1 MVIFRLRRKPCA
13 PIAQRLEQR
22 FRKPSEVEWQQFREY
37 LVNKHRRTWA
47 CELYRLAVQY
57 HDLDTNLSM
66 LDSFSRSKKAKVLQ
80 SLIALAKFMGYYE
93 DFRASLKSHGVKWQK
108 PSSLEA
114 FMRIRNN
121 SNSNVLEWLR
131 QASQVL
137 GEDSTLTEF
146 ILVSGLR
153 VSEAIESFNL
163 IVKLSHEGKLEE
175 YYNESLST
183 LEHFAFPKLFLR
195 RTKNVYVSI
204 VSPSMVERISQHT
217 PVTYDS
223 VKMKLQRKH
232 MNLRL
237 DELRDYYGSFMVQ
250 HGNLIREEVD
260 LLQGRIG
267 ESIFTRHYFSPSFR
281 ELRDRTLRA
290 VEKLKAQA

>member
-1 MVIFRLRRKPCA
+1 MDCA

-22 FRKPSEVEWQQFREY
+22 FRKPIEVEWESFRTY
-37 LVNKHRRTWA
+37 LLNKHRRKWA
-47 CELYRLAVQY
+47 AELFRLAKQHY
-57 HDLDTNLSM
+57 DLVDNLAM

-80 SLIALAKFMGYYE
+80 SLIALAKFMGYE
-93 DFRASLKSHGVKWQK
+93 DFRVSLKSHGVKWQK

-121 SNSNVLEWLR
+121 SNSSVLEWLKKAP
-131 QASQVL
+131 QFL
-137 GEDSTLTEF
+137 GGDSLLTEF
-146 ILVSGLR
+146 LQVSGLR

-163 IVKLSHEGKLEE
+163 IVRLSHEGKLEE
-175 YYNESLST
+175 YYNREQNT
-183 LEHFAFPKLFLR
+183 LEHFVYPQTFLR

-204 VSPSMVERISQHT
+204 VSRDMVERISKHT

-223 VKMKLQRKH
+223 IKMKLQRKH

-237 DELRDYYGSFMVQ
+237 DELRDYFGTFMVQ
-250 HGNLIREEVD
+250 HGLIREEVD

-267 ESIFTRHYFSPSFR
+267 ESIFTRHYFSPSFK
-281 ELRDRTLRA
+281 ELQTRTLTA
-290 VEKLKAQA
+290 IEQLGKQAQS